1 VLPPEIEK
9 LTASWSVKGKTV
21 TYVVE
26 DGRLLGVLALEDE
39 IRPES
44 REAVRDLHQLGL
56 QVAMIT
62 GDSKKVADSV
72 AHDIGIDRVAAEV
85 SPLTKRQR

>member
-1 VLPPEIEK
+1 MILTEAVVPPEVEK
-9 LTASWSVKGKTV
+9 MTANWLGKGKTV

-26 DGRLLGVLALEDE
+26 DGHLLGALALEDE

-44 REAVRDLHQLGL
+44 KEAVKDLHQLGL

-62 GDSKKVADSV
+62 GDSKK
-72 AHDIGIDRVAAEV
+72 
-85 SPLTKRQR
+85 